1 MMDFQ
6 RLDGSDAYLIQL
18 QRHADDRGDFTRT
31 WCIDEFAQAG
41 LAFNPVQANMSSTRL
56 RGTVRGMHFQRPP
69 GTEAKIVRCSRGRI
83 WDVVIDL
90 RPGSPHRN
98 MAFGVELSGDGA
110 LSLLVPAGFA
120 HGYQTLTDDVTVDY
134 LMDERFAPALAD
146 GCRYDDPA
154 INITWPLA
162 ISCIS
167 EKDRGWPLLAER
179 QDWPTADIS
188 ASDDGRLPVD
198 A

>member
-6 RLDGSDAYLIQL
+6 RLDGSDAYLIRL
-18 QRHADDRGDFTRT
+18 QRHADDRGDFMRT

-41 LAFNPVQANMSSTRL
+41 LTFKPVQANMSSTRL

-69 GTEAKIVRCSRGRI
+69 MAEAKVVRCSRGRI
-83 WDVVIDL
+83 LDVIIDL
-90 RPGSPHRN
+90 RPGSPRQY
-98 MAFGVELSGDGA
+98 MSSMVELAGDA
-110 LSLLVPAGFA
+110 SVALLVPAGFA

-154 INITWPLA
+154 INISWPLA
-162 ISCIS
+162 ISSIS
-167 EKDRGWPLLAER
+167 EKDRNWPLLAER
-179 QDWPTADIS
+179 RDWPQAG
-188 ASDDGRLPVD
+188 ADGRRLPRN